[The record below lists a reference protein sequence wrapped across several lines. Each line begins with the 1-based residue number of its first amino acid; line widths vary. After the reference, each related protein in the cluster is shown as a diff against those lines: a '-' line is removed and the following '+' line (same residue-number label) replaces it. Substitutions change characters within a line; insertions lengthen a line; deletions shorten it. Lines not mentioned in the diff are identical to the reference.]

1 MDAAGVFVLAVAIG
15 VVGGLGAGSIA
26 IVRWARRRG
35 RRAWLWLLGA
45 YVAANIVWAL
55 VSAVTE

>member
-35 RRAWLWLLGA
+35 RRA
-45 YVAANIVWAL
+45 
-55 VSAVTE
+55 